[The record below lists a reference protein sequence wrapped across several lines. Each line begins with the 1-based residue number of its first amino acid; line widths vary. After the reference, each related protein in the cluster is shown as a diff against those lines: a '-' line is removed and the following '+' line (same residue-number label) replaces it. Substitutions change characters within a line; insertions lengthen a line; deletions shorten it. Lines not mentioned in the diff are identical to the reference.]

1 MVIKMNLKQVFAIIS
16 LLLILVSI
24 VAVFYYA
31 PVEQT
36 MGIVQKIF
44 YFHVAS
50 AWTGLFLA
58 FGVVFVASILF
69 LWKKKEIY
77 DTLAYCS
84 AEIGILFTTLVLLT
98 GPMWA
103 KPIWNTYWTWD
114 PRLTTTLILWLIYI
128 GYLLLRNM
136 IESPEKAARISAV
149 YGIIGFVDV
158 PIVYLSIR
166 IWRTLHP
173 KHVMI
178 MGGENSG
185 LDPRMLQVLMLSLAA
200 FTFLFLTLLLI
211 RVDIEKMTKSIDSI
225 QNNK

>member
-1 MVIKMNLKQVFAIIS
+1 MSMKNIFAALS
-16 LLLILVSI
+16 LILILVSI
-24 VAVFYYA
+24 LAVFYHA

-50 AWTGLFLA
+50 AWTGFLA
-58 FGVVFVASILF
+58 FGVVFVCSILF
-69 LWKKKEIY
+69 LWKKTEIF
-77 DTLAYCS
+77 DSLAYCS
-84 AEIGILFTTLVLLT
+84 AEIGVMFTSLVLVT

-136 IESPEKAARISAV
+136 IASPEKAARISAV

-166 IWRTLHP
+166 LWRTLHP
-173 KHVMI
+173 EHVMI

-185 LDPRMLQVLMLSLAA
+185 LDPRMFQVLMLSLVA
-200 FTFLFLTLLLI
+200 FTFLYLTLLLI
-211 RVDIEKMTKSIDSI
+211 RVDIEKLTKSIDRI
-225 QNNK
+225 RKNF

>member
-1 MVIKMNLKQVFAIIS
+1 MKNIFAILSPI
-16 LLLILVSI
+16 LILVSI
-24 VAVFYYA
+24 LAVFYYA

-50 AWTGLFLA
+50 AWTGFLA
-58 FGVVFVASILF
+58 FGVVFVCSILF
-69 LWKKKEIY
+69 LWKKKEIF
-77 DTLAYCS
+77 DAYACCS
-84 AEIGILFTTLVLLT
+84 AEIGVLFTSLVLVT

-103 KPIWNTYWTWD
+103 KPVWNTYWTWD

-136 IESPEKAARISAV
+136 IPSPEKAARISAV

-166 IWRTLHP
+166 LWRSMHP
-173 KHVMI
+173 GHVMI

-185 LDPRMLQVLMLSLAA
+185 LDPRMFQVLMLSLAA

-211 RVDIEKMTKSIDSI
+211 RVDLEKLTKTID
-225 QNNK
+225 QYRKNF

>member
-1 MVIKMNLKQVFAIIS
+1 MVRKMNLRYLFAVIS
-16 LLLILVSI
+16 LVLILVSI
-24 VAVFYYA
+24 LAVFYYA
-31 PVEQT
+31 PIEQT

-50 AWTGLFLA
+50 AWNGFLA
-58 FGVVFVASILF
+58 FGLVFVCSILF
-69 LWKKKEIY
+69 LWKKKESF
-77 DTLAYCS
+77 DSWAYCA
-84 AEIGILFTTLVLLT
+84 AEVGVMFTSLVLLT

-136 IESPEKAARISAV
+136 IASPEKAARISAV

-166 IWRTLHP
+166 LWRTMHP
-173 KHVMI
+173 GHVMI
-178 MGGENSG
+178 MGGRNSG
-185 LDPRMLQVLMLSLAA
+185 LDPRMLQVLMLSVAA
-200 FTFLFLTLLLI
+200 FTFLFITILLI
-211 RVDIEKMTKSIDSI
+211 RVGIEKMNNSID
-225 QNNK
+225 QFRKNL

>member
-1 MVIKMNLKQVFAIIS
+1 MSMKNIFAVLS
-16 LLLILVSI
+16 LILILVSI

-31 PVEQT
+31 PIEQT

-50 AWTGLFLA
+50 AWTGFLA
-58 FGVVFVASILF
+58 FGIVFVCSILF
-69 LWKKKEIY
+69 LWKKKEIF
-77 DTLAYCS
+77 DSWAFCS
-84 AEIGILFTTLVLLT
+84 AEIGVLFTTLVLLT

-136 IESPEKAARISAV
+136 IASPEKAARISAV

-166 IWRTLHP
+166 LWRTMHP
-173 KHVMI
+173 GYVMI
-178 MGGENSG
+178 MGGKKSG
-185 LDPRMLQVLMLSLAA
+185 LDPRMFQVLMLSFAA

-211 RVDIEKMTKSIDSI
+211 RVDLERLTKSIDQI
-225 QNNK
+225 RKN

>member
-1 MVIKMNLKQVFAIIS
+1 MNLKNLFAIIS
-16 LLLILVSI
+16 LLLILLSI
-24 VAVFYYA
+24 AAIFYYA

-50 AWTGLFLA
+50 GWTGLFLA
-58 FGVVFVASILF
+58 FGIVFVMSVLF

-77 DTLAYCS
+77 DTWAYCS
-84 AEIGILFTTLVLLT
+84 AEIGVLFTSLVLLT

-136 IESPEKAARISAV
+136 ISSPEKAARISAV

-166 IWRTLHP
+166 LWRTLHP
-173 KHVMI
+173 EHVMI
-178 MGGENSG
+178 MSGENSG
-185 LDPRMLQVLMLSLAA
+185 LDPRMFQVLMLSLAA
-200 FTFLFLTLLLI
+200 FTFLFFTLLLI
-211 RVDIEKMTKSIDSI
+211 RVDIEKLTKSIDHI
-225 QNNK
+225 KKNL

>member
-1 MVIKMNLKQVFAIIS
+1 MSTKNIFAILSMI
-16 LLLILVSI
+16 LILVSI

-50 AWTGLFLA
+50 AWTGFLA
-58 FGVVFVASILF
+58 FGVVFVGSILF
-69 LWKKKEIY
+69 LWKKKEIF
-77 DTLAYCS
+77 DSFAHCS
-84 AEIGILFTTLVLLT
+84 AEIGVLFTSLVLVT

-103 KPIWNTYWTWD
+103 KPIWNAYWTWD

-136 IESPEKAARISAV
+136 IASPEKAARISAV

-166 IWRTLHP
+166 LWRTLHP
-173 KHVMI
+173 SHVMI
-178 MGGENSG
+178 MGGEKSG
-185 LDPRMLQVLMLSLAA
+185 LDPRMFQVLMLSLAA
-200 FTFLFLTLLLI
+200 FTFLYLTLLLI
-211 RVDIEKMTKSIDSI
+211 RVDIEKLTKSID
-225 QNNK
+225 QFRKNF

>member
-1 MVIKMNLKQVFAIIS
+1 MNLKNLFAIIS
-16 LLLILVSI
+16 LLLILLSI
-24 VAVFYYA
+24 AALFYYA

-50 AWTGLFLA
+50 GWTGLFLA
-58 FGVVFVASILF
+58 FGIVFVMSVLF

-77 DTLAYCS
+77 DTWAYCS
-84 AEIGILFTTLVLLT
+84 AEIGVLFTSLVLLT

-136 IESPEKAARISAV
+136 ISSPEKAARISAV

-166 IWRTLHP
+166 LWRTLHP
-173 KHVMI
+173 EHVMI
-178 MGGENSG
+178 MSGENSG
-185 LDPRMLQVLMLSLAA
+185 LDPRMFQVLMLSLAA
-200 FTFLFLTLLLI
+200 FTFLFFTLLLI
-211 RVDIEKMTKSIDSI
+211 RVDIEKLTKSIDHI
-225 QNNK
+225 KKNL

>member
-1 MVIKMNLKQVFAIIS
+1 MLVIIS
-16 LLLILVSI
+16 LTLILISI
-24 VAVFYYA
+24 AAIFQYA
-31 PVEQT
+31 PIEQT

-50 AWTGLFLA
+50 AWTGFLA
-58 FGVVFVASILF
+58 FGVVFVCSILF
-69 LWKKKEIY
+69 LWKKKEIF
-77 DTLAYCS
+77 DSWAKCS
-84 AEIGILFTTLVLLT
+84 AEIGVLFTTLVLLT

-136 IESPEKAARISAV
+136 IASPEKAARISAV

-166 IWRTLHP
+166 LWRTMHP
-173 KHVMI
+173 GYVLI
-178 MGGENSG
+178 MGGESSG
-185 LDPRMLQVLMLSLAA
+185 LDSRMFQVLMLSLAA

-211 RVDIEKMTKSIDSI
+211 RVDLEKLTKAIDQI
-225 QNNK
+225 RKNL

>member
-1 MVIKMNLKQVFAIIS
+1 MNLKNLFAIIS
-16 LLLILVSI
+16 LLLILLSI
-24 VAVFYYA
+24 AAIFYYA

-50 AWTGLFLA
+50 GWTGLFLA
-58 FGVVFVASILF
+58 FGIVFVMSVLF

-77 DTLAYCS
+77 DTWAYCS
-84 AEIGILFTTLVLLT
+84 AEIGVLFTSLVLLT

-136 IESPEKAARISAV
+136 ISSQEKAARISAV

-166 IWRTLHP
+166 LWRTLHP
-173 KHVMI
+173 EHVMI
-178 MGGENSG
+178 MSGENSG
-185 LDPRMLQVLMLSLAA
+185 LDPRMFQVLILSLAA
-200 FTFLFLTLLLI
+200 FTFLFFTLLLI
-211 RVDIEKMTKSIDSI
+211 RVDIEKLTKSIDHI
-225 QNNK
+225 KKNL

>member
-1 MVIKMNLKQVFAIIS
+1 MSMKNIFAVLS
-16 LLLILVSI
+16 LILILVSI

-31 PVEQT
+31 PIEQT

-50 AWTGLFLA
+50 AWTGFLA
-58 FGVVFVASILF
+58 FGIVFVCSILF
-69 LWKKKEIY
+69 LWKKKEIF
-77 DTLAYCS
+77 DSWAFCS
-84 AEIGILFTTLVLLT
+84 AEIGVLFTTLVLLT

-136 IESPEKAARISAV
+136 IASPEKAARISAV

-166 IWRTLHP
+166 LWRTMHP
-173 KHVMI
+173 GYVMI
-178 MGGENSG
+178 MGGEKSG
-185 LDPRMLQVLMLSLAA
+185 LDPRMFQVLMLSLAA
-200 FTFLFLTLLLI
+200 FTFLFLTLLVI
-211 RVDIEKMTKSIDSI
+211 RVDIEKLAKAIDQSRK
-225 QNNK
+225 NF

>member
-1 MVIKMNLKQVFAIIS
+1 MKLKTVSLSIS

-50 AWTGLFLA
+50 AWTGFLA
-58 FGVVFVASILF
+58 FGVVFVFSILF
-69 LWKKKEIY
+69 LWKKKEQF
-77 DTLAYCS
+77 DSWAYS
-84 AEIGILFTTLVLLT
+84 AAEIGVLFTSLVLVT

-103 KPIWNTYWTWD
+103 KPVWNTYWTWD
-114 PRLTTTLILWLIYI
+114 PRLSTTLILWLIYI

-136 IESPEKAARISAV
+136 IASPEKAARISAV

-166 IWRTLHP
+166 LWRTLHP
-173 KHVMI
+173 KYVMI

-185 LDPRMLQVLMLSLAA
+185 LDPRMFQVLMLSLAA

-211 RVDIEKMTKSIDSI
+211 RVDIEKIARSINHI
-225 QNNK
+225 RNNK

>member
-1 MVIKMNLKQVFAIIS
+1 MNLKNLFAIIS
-16 LLLILVSI
+16 LLLILLSI
-24 VAVFYYA
+24 AAIFYYA

-50 AWTGLFLA
+50 GWTGLFLA
-58 FGVVFVASILF
+58 FGIVFVMSVLF

-77 DTLAYCS
+77 DTWAYCS
-84 AEIGILFTTLVLLT
+84 AEIGVLFTSLVLLT

-136 IESPEKAARISAV
+136 ISSPEKAARISAV

-166 IWRTLHP
+166 LWRTLHP
-173 KHVMI
+173 EHVMI
-178 MGGENSG
+178 MSGENSG
-185 LDPRMLQVLMLSLAA
+185 LDPRMFQVLILSLAA
-200 FTFLFLTLLLI
+200 FTFLFFTLLLI
-211 RVDIEKMTKSIDSI
+211 RVDIEKLTKSIDHI
-225 QNNK
+225 KKNL

>member
-1 MVIKMNLKQVFAIIS
+1 MSMKNIFAVLS
-16 LLLILVSI
+16 LILILVSI
-24 VAVFYYA
+24 LAVFYYA
-31 PVEQT
+31 PLEQT

-50 AWTGLFLA
+50 AWTGFLA
-58 FGVVFVASILF
+58 FGVVFICSILF
-69 LWKKKEIY
+69 LWKKKEVF
-77 DTLAYCS
+77 DSLAFCS
-84 AEIGILFTTLVLLT
+84 AEIGVLFTSLVLLT

-136 IESPEKAARISAV
+136 IASPEKAARISAV

-166 IWRTLHP
+166 LWRTLHP
-173 KHVMI
+173 EHVMI
-178 MGGENSG
+178 MGGEKSG
-185 LDPRMLQVLMLSLAA
+185 LDPRMFQVLMLSLAA
-200 FTFLFLTLLLI
+200 FTFLYLTLLLI
-211 RVDIEKMTKSIDSI
+211 RVDIEKLSKSIDQI
-225 QNNK
+225 RKNF

>member
-1 MVIKMNLKQVFAIIS
+1 MSFA
-16 LLLILVSI
+16 LILVSI

-31 PVEQT
+31 PIEQT

-50 AWTGLFLA
+50 AWTGFLA
-58 FGVVFVASILF
+58 FGVVFVCSILF
-69 LWKKKEIY
+69 LWKKKEIF
-77 DTLAYCS
+77 DSWAYSS
-84 AEIGILFTTLVLLT
+84 AEIGVLFTSLVLLT

-136 IESPEKAARISAV
+136 IASPEKAARISAV

-166 IWRTLHP
+166 LWRTLHP
-173 KHVMI
+173 EPVMI
-178 MGGENSG
+178 MGGEKSG
-185 LDPRMLQVLMLSLAA
+185 LDPRMFQVLILSLAA
-200 FTFLFLTLLLI
+200 FTFLFLTLLLV
-211 RVDIEKMTKSIDSI
+211 RVDIEKLTKSIDHI
-225 QNNK
+225 KKNF